1 MAYILAV
8 NPAILS
14 EAGMP
19 ASEVDCGYRHCRS
32 SILNS
37 YGINR
42 QHPDCPGTRMGAN
55 ALFAYTLVLSQGIP
69 WQSALGL
76 VFWSGVI
83 FLLLTVLGIR
93 QILLNAFPPA
103 LRYSLTV
110 GIGLFIAFIGVKNA
124 GLVAAADAPLL
135 ITIGDLKNNAT
146 TLSVFGLVVTVALL
160 RLRVPGAILIGIAL
174 VTSVGI
180 LFLRRVS
187 RSRSCRR
194 GYWHY
199 RVFPMRF
206 LCS

>member
-19 ASEVDCGYRHCRS
+19 ASELIVVTAIAAAVF
-32 SILNS
+32 SILMGLIAN
-37 YGINR
+37 IPVA
-42 QHPDCPGTRMGAN
+42 QAPGMGAN

-124 GLVAAADAPLL
+124 GLVTSAEAPLL

-146 TLSVFGLVVTVALL
+146 TLSVFGLVATIALL
-160 RLRVPGAILIGIAL
+160 RLRVPGAILIGIA
-174 VTSVGI
+174 
-180 LFLRRVS
+180 
-187 RSRSCRR
+187 
-194 GYWHY
+194 
-199 RVFPMRF
+199 
-206 LCS
+206 

>member
-19 ASEVDCGYRHCRS
+19 ASELIVVTAFAAAVF
-32 SILNS
+32 SILMGLIAN
-37 YGINR
+37 IPIA
-42 QHPDCPGTRMGAN
+42 QAPGMGAN

-180 LFLRRVS
+180 FISSAGESVTQLPERILA
-187 RSRSCRR
+187 
-194 GYWHY
+194 
-199 RVFPMRF
+199 
-206 LCS
+206 